1 MELTRRATVA
11 MVLTGGL
18 GTSAGVRLLSGTTE
32 DPGTI
37 SELTDPEL
45 QIVESVAEIIYP
57 SGSSTGTALIEG
69 YLSYQSSDRL
79 RAIRNASRA
88 LDTYAKR
95 RYRSPFTTLTTAEGE
110 TLLREMG
117 VDRAAPDPDGTVSE
131 RVRYYL
137 VNGLLYALFTNPAGS
152 RLVGI
157 DNPRGYPGGYESY
170 TEPLSR

>member
-18 GTSAGVRLLSGTTE
+18 GTSAGVRVLSRTTE
-32 DPGTI
+32 DPGTV
-37 SELTDPEL
+37 SELADPEL
-45 QIVESVAEIIYP
+45 RTVESVAEIIYP
-57 SGSSTGTALIEG
+57 SGLSTQTALIES
-69 YLSYQSSDRL
+69 YLSSQSSDRL
-79 RAIRNASRA
+79 RAIRDASRA
-88 LDTYAKR
+88 LDTYAKG
-95 RYRSPFTTLTTAEGE
+95 RYRAPFATLTTAEGE

-152 RLVGI
+152 RLFGI